1 MNTHVAP
8 PPGKLTA
15 EEFLDFI
22 EDRPREERWQLID
35 GEAFVMMSPARL
47 PHQRIGLNLIL
58 LMNAALQKHLPDV
71 VAMHEVAVRV
81 EAFPDFRAIADVAV
95 INSEVEDEV
104 YGIGFHMAAEVLS
117 ESNTREFI
125 SRKRSIYAASPD
137 CVHVLIISQDDFAV
151 EVWSRSNDW
160 QGRVYRSADD
170 VIELAEFGFSCR
182 VADLY
187 RGTPVT

>member
-35 GEAFVMMSPARL
+35 GEAFMMMSPARL

-71 VAMHEVAVRV
+71 VAMHEVAVQV

-104 YGIGFHMAAEVLS
+104 YGTGFHMAAEVLS
-117 ESNTREFI
+117 GSNTREFI